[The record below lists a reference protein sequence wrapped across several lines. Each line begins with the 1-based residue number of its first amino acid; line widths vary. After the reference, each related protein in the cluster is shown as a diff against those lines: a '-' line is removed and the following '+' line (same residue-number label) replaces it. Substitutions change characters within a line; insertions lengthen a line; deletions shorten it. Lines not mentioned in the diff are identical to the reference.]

1 MNVPLPPSVL
11 GLPNLESPP
20 GDEGTGVWVTTG
32 SFSAPSGRADTPAG
46 RPRAVVTGAGG
57 FIGSHLVER
66 LVGDGWW
73 VRGIDALTDTYDPAY
88 KLANLAAVTE
98 CPGFDLVVTDLV
110 DADLCH
116 LLEGVTVVFH
126 LAGEPGVPD
135 SWGARFER
143 YAHSNVVA
151 TQRLLEASAA
161 VGVET
166 FVYASSSSVYGDT
179 AGRPARETDLPAPLS
194 PYGVSKLA
202 AEHLVGAY
210 ARERSLQAVSLRYF
224 TVYGP
229 RQRPDMAFHRFIAA
243 ALAGEAIV
251 VNGSGRQVRDCTY
264 VDDVVAATVAAAHA
278 DFAPGEV
285 LNVGGGRPTSVLQVL
300 DLLGEL
306 LGRRP
311 PCVYGPPCPGD
322 VSHTE
327 ASIDLARGRLR
338 WAPQTC
344 LAAGLARQVAWQRRA
359 GRRPMPASAQPP
371 RPRSAESLGMATRAA
386 AVARG

>member
-1 MNVPLPPSVL
+1 MA
-11 GLPNLESPP
+11 
-20 GDEGTGVWVTTG
+20 TG
-32 SFSAPSGRADTPAG
+32 SFAAPSGHAESSARLPC
-46 RPRAVVTGAGG
+46 AVVTGAAG

-66 LVGDGWW
+66 LVDDGWR
-73 VRGIDALTDTYDPAY
+73 VRGIDAFTDTYDPAH
-88 KLANLAAVTE
+88 KLTNLAAVADR
-98 CPGFDLVVTDLV
+98 PGFDLVVTDLV
-110 DADLCH
+110 EADLAD
-116 LLEGVTVVFH
+116 LLEGVTAVFH
-126 LAGEPGVPD
+126 LAGEPGVAD

-143 YAHSNVVA
+143 YAHRNVVA

-161 VGVET
+161 VGVEK

-179 AGRPARETDLPAPLS
+179 AGRPARETDLPAPRS

-229 RQRPDMAFHRFIAA
+229 RQRPDMAFHRFIDA
-243 ALAGEAIV
+243 ALAGGAIV

-264 VDDVVAATVAAAHA
+264 VDDVVAATVAAVHA
-278 DFAPGEV
+278 DFVPGDV
-285 LNVGGGRPTSVLQVL
+285 LNVGGGRPTSLLEVL

-311 PCVYGPPCPGD
+311 PCVHGPPRPGD
-322 VSHTE
+322 VARTE
-327 ASIDLARGRLR
+327 ASNDRARARLM
-338 WAPQTC
+338 WAPRTC
-344 LAAGLARQVAWQRRA
+344 LAAGLARQVAWQRRT
-359 GRRPMPASAQPP
+359 GRRPMPGSAQSP
-371 RPRSAESLGMATRAA
+371 RPRSAESLGMPTRAA